1 MKFQNLYYMK
11 TNQETDIFN
20 YKTPEFYINM
30 KSIPD
35 KTSIERKS
43 FVLEEKRKCRE
54 GININGIYIPGSLY
68 FHLNYYHLEGDD
80 LKTGKKAVFL
90 PRFRDNEWIFF
101 NDYEN
106 AYNERKIY
114 TYFGGRQLGKD
125 LLNSSILYQEDGEI
139 TIGNCKIGDKIYDDS
154 GNLTTIK
161 GVYPQGKKPVYK
173 MTLLDGREIYC
184 GLEHNWYVWNRKKS
198 NGYKDSKKKNRR
210 NKSGGYEIKTTK
222 ELIEDYK
229 NERKDWIG
237 KRKNAFEYKY
247 GIPNSKAVQYN
258 EKQQTLE
265 PYLLGL
271 WLGDGSNYYSKITS
285 VDKEIIEYL
294 YDVANRM
301 GLYITKDGDL
311 TYMIT
316 GKKESNKTN
325 QKNIFHKYLQDKNLY
340 QNKHIPFEYMY
351 GSEKQRLELLKG
363 LMDSDGTC
371 DEKGNIS
378 FSSSIPKLAEDV
390 VKLCR
395 SLGITVSKKVSKS
408 TYKKGEIRVFCKDC
422 YTIHLYTDKPVFKLK
437 RKLDR
442 CNSNK
447 KYLNFTSIVNIEYLF
462 DDYTTCIE
470 VDNKSHLFLTDGYT
484 VTHNSE
490 MIVSLCLR
498 ELCLYRET
506 EAMALFS
513 NQPDKD
519 TFVKKM
525 YTAITH
531 GEKFI
536 IIPNIDK
543 DWSKELIRFGLTKQD
558 NTLDLRARLYIYNTQ
573 EGKKIQVGS
582 GKSLS
587 FLLLDEVAK
596 NPFRAVYDVIE
607 PALLSD
613 SGKLRCSPLFTFT
626 GGETE
631 KAADARNVV
640 ENPDREKQFITT
652 LENGQVIGGRF
663 MDGRFRKDCKKLSTI
678 SDFLQK
684 KTDTW
689 IDDYPIYVTDVKFA
703 EEKIEKEKQEASKS
717 PDKTTLQLKKIFF
730 PLSLDDVFLKESGNK
745 FPIEVIKAHQNFL
758 KEKYSPLCVE
768 FYRDIKGEV
777 QWKHSD
783 KKPINKFPIKPSDD
797 KDAPV
802 LIFEQ
807 PVKNAPHYTYCIGV
821 DLIHNDDS
829 NDKVVSL
836 FSLYV
841 YKRMLNPLDR
851 FKNQVVCSV
860 AYRPKS
866 LEETHELALM
876 IAEYYNAIEGVL
888 PEASEQSFFQYFFLK
903 KKGHFLANSFD
914 LQSEIAKRNVKGG
927 KKGLAPTT
935 VNQNHYMNL
944 LVEEANKEYIDI
956 DEEGNEILSYGV
968 TKEYDVMLL
977 EEYKEYKRH
986 TAGRGVHDGNFD
998 RVISRGCAET
1008 LARYYDAKYPI
1019 ASQIPNRNK
1028 EIVVE
1033 RDYQRTMFG
1042 EIKKKSNSLDFS
1054 NKSNIKIPSW
1064 LRK

>member
-35 KTSIERKS
+35 KTSAERKS

-54 GININGIYIPGSLY
+54 GININGVFIPGGLY
-68 FHLNYYHLEGDD
+68 MHLNYYYLEGDSR
-80 LKTGKKAVFL
+80 TNPGKKEVMHPTL
-90 PRFRDNEWIFF
+90 RDNEWIIF
-101 NDYEN
+101 NDHAECVKSG
-106 AYNERKIY
+106 KIY
-114 TYFGGRQLGKD
+114 LLFGGRQ
-125 LLNSSILYQEDGEI
+125 I
-139 TIGNCKIGDKIYDDS
+139 
-154 GNLTTIK
+154 
-161 GVYPQGKKPVYK
+161 
-173 MTLLDGREIYC
+173 
-184 GLEHNWYVWNRKKS
+184 
-198 NGYKDSKKKNRR
+198 SKT
-210 NKSGGYEIKTTK
+210 ECET
-222 ELIEDYK
+222 
-229 NERKDWIG
+229 
-237 KRKNAFEYKY
+237 
-247 GIPNSKAVQYN
+247 
-258 EKQQTLE
+258 
-265 PYLLGL
+265 
-271 WLGDGSNYYSKITS
+271 
-285 VDKEIIEYL
+285 
-294 YDVANRM
+294 
-301 GLYITKDGDL
+301 
-311 TYMIT
+311 
-316 GKKESNKTN
+316 
-325 QKNIFHKYLQDKNLY
+325 
-340 QNKHIPFEYMY
+340 
-351 GSEKQRLELLKG
+351 
-363 LMDSDGTC
+363 
-371 DEKGNIS
+371 
-378 FSSSIPKLAEDV
+378 
-390 VKLCR
+390 
-395 SLGITVSKKVSKS
+395 
-408 TYKKGEIRVFCKDC
+408 
-422 YTIHLYTDKPVFKLK
+422 
-437 RKLDR
+437 
-442 CNSNK
+442 
-447 KYLNFTSIVNIEYLF
+447 
-462 DDYTTCIE
+462 
-470 VDNKSHLFLTDGYT
+470 
-484 VTHNSE
+484 
-490 MIVSLCLR
+490 SLCLR
-498 ELCLYRET
+498 EISLFKNT
-506 EAMALFS
+506 EAIALFANS
-513 NQPDKD
+513 QYRDN
-519 TFVKKM
+519 FVKKM
-525 YTAITH
+525 RTAIQY

-543 DWSKELIRFGLTKQD
+543 DWNKDEIRFGLTKPD
-558 NTLDLRARLYIYNTQ
+558 NTIDLRALLYIYNTQ
-573 EGKKIQVGS
+573 EGKKIQIGS
-582 GKSLS
+582 GKTPS
-587 FLLLDEVAK
+587 FMLIDEAAAS
-596 NPFRAVYDVIE
+596 PFKAVVDTLE
-607 PALLSD
+607 PALLTD
-613 SGKLRCSPLFTFT
+613 SGNLRCAPMITFT

-631 KAADARNVV
+631 KAEDAKTMV
-640 ENPDREKQFITT
+640 EAPDKEKQFTTT
-652 LENGQVIGGRF
+652 LEDGKVIGGRF
-663 MDGRFRKDCKKLSTI
+663 MDGRYRKDCKKQTTI
-678 SDFLQK
+678 SEYTQK

-689 IDDYPIYVTDVKFA
+689 LDNYPIFVTDFKYA
-703 EEKIEKEKQEASKS
+703 EEKIQKERDEASKS

-783 KKPINKFPIKPSDD
+783 KRPINKFPIKPSDD